1 MYQKLMSSK
10 LQNPKNQVQSTLA
23 TSASATPA
31 AQTTSTPT
39 PSPTTTNPPM
49 PSPKGEDA
57 IPMHVRVGIWL
68 GTVLG
73 VAVIV
78 TVAACLFFRYR
89 WAKGQVKWR
98 PFSNRK
104 TSTLVS
110 EIDGNESKISINR
123 SVMELQGSDVP
134 GSVETSMGKRVE
146 LG

>member
-1 MYQKLMSSK
+1 
-10 LQNPKNQVQSTLA
+10 
-23 TSASATPA
+23 
-31 AQTTSTPT
+31 
-39 PSPTTTNPPM
+39 M

-57 IPMHVRVGIWL
+57 IPMHVRVAIWL
-68 GTVLG
+68 GAVLG
-73 VAVIV
+73 VAIIV
-78 TVAACLFFRYR
+78 TFAACLFFRYR
-89 WAKGQVKWR
+89 WSKGHVKWR